1 MRQRLSLFVTV
12 LALAGAL
19 TGCRP
24 ELPAD
29 SDAILYYLRNA
40 RVQGEVKRAWPEG
53 QKYVDDVLR
62 ADAKLQREL
71 NALLAWQNVD
81 TLWDPADPRWQD
93 PNAVAG
99 QMSELTK
106 LLGEGHTKRQEL
118 LDGLQ
123 KTIAEVPPSLN
134 LAGDR
139 QATFIE
145 QVWQALGLPGP
156 GLDADV
162 RQSLTGLE
170 EAPQAHQRLLKLV
183 QESAAK
189 PDPQAKTLAF
199 DDPARRQQFTQA
211 YGDVQALLQQRR
223 AEFVRRAEVGLTA
236 PRPSGQD
243 DRAPRHHTYRRA
255 YLRKQL
261 EAAVKNLATA
271 LERARAELKQAEKQ
285 AGAPAPA
292 DAKQRAS
299 AERQV
304 EFLKGHTVNLEQRWT
319 ALKARVDEIL
329 KKSKAAAG

>member
-1 MRQRLSLFVTV
+1 MRQRLSIFVAF
-12 LALAGAL
+12 LAVAGAAA
-19 TGCRP
+19 GCRP
-24 ELPAD
+24 KLPAD
-29 SDAILYYLRNA
+29 PDAILYYFRNA

-62 ADAKLQREL
+62 ADAKLRGEL

-99 QMSELTK
+99 QVNELTK

-118 LDGLQ
+118 LDGVR

-134 LAGDR
+134 LSGDR
-139 QATFIE
+139 QAGFIE
-145 QVWQALGLPGP
+145 QVWQALALPGP

-162 RQSLTGLE
+162 RQSLTGFE
-170 EAPQAHQRLLKLV
+170 ESPQTHQRLLKLV

-189 PDPQAKTLAF
+189 PDPQAQTLAF
-199 DDPARRQQFTQA
+199 EDPARHQQFTQA

-223 AEFVRRAEVGLTA
+223 AEFMRRAEAGLTA

-243 DRAPRHHTYRRA
+243 DRAQRHHTYQRA

-271 LERARAELKQAEKQ
+271 LEKARAELKQAEKQ
-285 AGAPAPA
+285 AGVEASA
-292 DAKQRAS
+292 DAKQRAA
-299 AERQV
+299 AERQI
-304 EFLKGHTVNLEQRWT
+304 EFLKGHAANLEQRWT